1 MSYYLIDFTSKTN
14 DFNFD
19 NLIIGKK
26 IKIDQDNAKYYIYY
40 QNDQSDTPKEIYIRL
55 PVIRLIYPMGN
66 HKYNQILLPIYPNW
80 EGTNRFIE
88 FMKKLEQDIDEC
100 FSKKNIKREWVS
112 LINKKNL
119 LNFIKTNLN
128 DNVKITSNVEN
139 KKVTLADFKING
151 QIDLVIKLSY
161 IWSKSNKMG
170 LSSQIYQIKYLAPPE
185 QLNINFIDPDIPKK
199 LFIQMPPPPISSIN
213 PSTNIPNPESIA
225 LKSMSM
231 SGMVPAAELPPQIK
245 LKMIPSMKDLQ
256 KAIKGLKPIVNK
268 DE

>member
-14 DFNFD
+14 DFKFD
-19 NLIIGKK
+19 NLIIGRK

-40 QNDQSDTPKEIYIRL
+40 QNEQSDTPKEIYIRL
-55 PVIRLIYPMGN
+55 PIIRLIYPMGN

-88 FMKKLEQDIDEC
+88 FMKKLEQDIEEC
-100 FSKKNIKREWVS
+100 FNKKNIKKEWAN

-128 DNVKITSNVEN
+128 DNIKITSNVEN
-139 KKVTLADFKING
+139 KKITLTDFKING
-151 QIDLVIKLSY
+151 QIDIVIKLSY

-185 QLNINFIDPDIPKK
+185 QLEINFIDPEVPIPSS
-199 LFIQMPPPPISSIN
+199 PPPIGSIN
-213 PSTNIPNPESIA
+213 PTTILPNIESIA
-225 LKSMSM
+225 MKSMTM
-231 SGMVPAAELPPQIK
+231 SGMVSTPEMPTQIK
-245 LKMIPSMKDLQ
+245 LKMIPSIKDLQ

>member
-14 DFNFD
+14 DFNFE
-19 NLIIGKK
+19 NLIIGRK

-40 QNDQSDTPKEIYIRL
+40 QNEQSDTPKEIYIRL
-55 PVIRLIYPMGN
+55 PIIRLIYPMGN

-88 FMKKLEQDIDEC
+88 FMKKLEQDIEEC
-100 FSKKNIKREWVS
+100 FNKKNIKKEWAS

-128 DNVKITSNVEN
+128 DNIKITSNVEN
-139 KKVTLADFKING
+139 NKITLSDFKING
-151 QIDLVIKLSY
+151 QIDIVIKLSY
-161 IWSKSNKMG
+161 IWSKSSKIG

-185 QLNINFIDPDIPKK
+185 QLEINFIDPEVPKK
-199 LFIQMPPPPISSIN
+199 SFISIPHPFGSIN
-213 PSTNIPNPESIA
+213 PTTNLPNPESIA
-225 LKSMSM
+225 MKSIVQTPEM
-231 SGMVPAAELPPQIK
+231 PPQIK
-245 LKMIPSMKDLQ
+245 LKMIPSIKDLQ
-256 KAIKGLKPIVNK
+256 KAIKGLKPILNK